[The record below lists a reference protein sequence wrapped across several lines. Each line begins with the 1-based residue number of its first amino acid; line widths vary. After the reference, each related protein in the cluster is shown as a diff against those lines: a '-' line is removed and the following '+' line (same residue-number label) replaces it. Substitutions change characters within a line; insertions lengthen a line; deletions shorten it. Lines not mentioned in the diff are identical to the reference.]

1 MFGTWYSKGA
11 DGGTEDGRLRWL
23 LSRGFGREVQEW
35 TLVSR
40 SIRSLVVQERLV
52 RKEVALE
59 EEVGSGSG
67 GETQERAGAE

>member
-1 MFGTWYSKGA
+1 MLGTWCSKGA
-11 DGGTEDGRLRWL
+11 DGGPENGRLRWL
-23 LSRGFGREVQEW
+23 LSRGFRREGQEW

-40 SIRSLVVQERLV
+40 SIRSLVFRERLV
-52 RKEVALE
+52 RKEVALG